1 MNGKNMNP
9 HLLESLSWNE
19 LPILIFVVLLGLVF
33 FLVIRQNQRDY
44 LELIG
49 TLAHEKTKF

>member
-1 MNGKNMNP
+1 MSF

-19 LPILIFVVLLGLVF
+19 LPILIFVLLLGLVF

-44 LELIG
+44 LELVG
-49 TLAHEKTKF
+49 TLASEKAEF